1 MLAHLVGRRFRNLA
15 PLAWS
20 PAAGG
25 HLLLGGNGAG
35 KTSILEAIYLLATT
49 RSFRTAQVAD
59 CCRHGADGFELLAEV
74 EGQARTR
81 LEVSWVSSGA
91 GSRSGG
97 GRRQR
102 RVNGNATTLAE
113 HLAVLPVVA
122 WTGEQVELLTGPPAV
137 RRRFLDRGVIG
148 VRPAALEALTRYRK
162 ILGHKR
168 QVLADGG
175 RELATWNQ
183 LLAGAAAEVIALRG
197 RYVELLAAALEQV
210 LKEAALDFPA
220 IRLRYRPS
228 PRQSWVDGQSAS
240 AGVSSTA
247 GPDGEAAVAAALERA
262 ADQERRRRMP
272 LVGPHRDEL
281 VIAWADHQ
289 LRRVASAG
297 ERKALGLCLLAA
309 HGRVLGSHGPE
320 PVYLLDD
327 ADTELAPATL
337 ESVWQVFAAAGQLF
351 ATSNRPDVW
360 SSIPFAARWRVAGGE
375 VSESS

>member
-1 MLAHLVGRRFRNLA
+1 LLAHLVARRFRNLA

-20 PAAGG
+20 PAAGS

-35 KTSILEAIYLLATT
+35 KTSVLEAIYLLATT

-59 CCRHGADGFELLAEV
+59 CCRHGAKDFALMAEV
-74 EGQARTR
+74 EGEARTR
-81 LEVSWVSSGA
+81 LEVSWAKGQSGGQA
-91 GSRSGG
+91 G
-97 GRRQR
+97 GRRER

-122 WTGEQVELLTGPPAV
+122 WTGEQVELLTGPPSV

-148 VRPAALEALTRYRK
+148 VRPAALETLTRYRK

-168 QVLADGG
+168 KVLAAGG

-183 LLAGAAAEVIALRG
+183 LLATAAAELIALRG

-210 LKEAALDFPA
+210 LKEAALDFPPIA
-220 IRLRYRPS
+220 LRYQPS
-228 PRQSWVDGQSAS
+228 PRGGSRGA
-240 AGVSSTA
+240 
-247 GPDGEAAVAAALERA
+247 EAVTEALERA
-262 ADQERRRRMP
+262 VPKERQRQMP

-281 VIAWADHQ
+281 VIAWSDHQ

-327 ADTELAPATL
+327 ADTELAPGTL
-337 ESVWQVFAAAGQLF
+337 ESVWRVFATAGQLF

-360 SSIPFAARWRVAGGE
+360 SSIPFASRWGVAGGE
-375 VSESS
+375 VSEAS

>member
-15 PLAWS
+15 PFAWS

-35 KTSILEAIYLLATT
+35 KTSLLEAIYLLATT

-59 CCRHGADGFELLAEV
+59 CCRHGAESFELMAEV
-74 EGQARTR
+74 EGPARTR
-81 LEVSWVSSGA
+81 LEVSWTEGGA
-91 GSRSGG
+91 GG
-97 GRRQR
+97 GRRR
-102 RVNGNATTLAE
+102 RVNGNTTTLAE

-148 VRPAALEALTRYRK
+148 IRPAALEALTRYRK

-168 QVLADGG
+168 KVLADGG
-175 RELATWNQ
+175 RELATWNPM
-183 LLAGAAAEVIALRG
+183 LAAAAAEVIALRSH
-197 RYVELLAAALEQV
+197 YVERLGAALEEV
-210 LKEAALDFPA
+210 LEEAQLGFPA

-228 PRQSWVDGQSAS
+228 PRRPSPGPAAPEDG
-240 AGVSSTA
+240 AG
-247 GPDGEAAVAAALERA
+247 GEAAVAAALERVA
-262 ADQERRRRMP
+262 AQERRRQMP

-281 VIAWADHQ
+281 IIAWADHQ

-309 HGRVLGSHGPE
+309 HGRVLAQQGPP

-327 ADTELAPATL
+327 ADTELAPGTL

-360 SSIPFAARWRVAGGE
+360 SSIPFEGRWRVAGGE
-375 VSESS
+375 VSEAS